1 MRYRGTVM
9 GGYRTLAR
17 AVLDKAVEDN
27 DTAFLGSRQA
37 ELYEAVLE
45 EPYVPSNAAPEISR
59 LCAEMHAG
67 AMAWE
72 YR

>member
-1 MRYRGTVM
+1 MRYRGTVK

-37 ELYEAVLE
+37 ELYEALLE
-45 EPYVPSNAAPEISR
+45 EPYTPSNTAPEISS
-59 LCAEMHAG
+59 LCAEMYAG